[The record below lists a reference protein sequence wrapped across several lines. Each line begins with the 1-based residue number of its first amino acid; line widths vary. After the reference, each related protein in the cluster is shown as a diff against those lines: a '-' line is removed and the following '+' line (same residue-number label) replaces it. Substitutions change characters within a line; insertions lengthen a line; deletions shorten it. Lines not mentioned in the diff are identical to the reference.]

1 MKGGEAMKDER
12 IVALYW
18 DRQEQAIDETRT
30 KYGTYCRSIA
40 MNILSNEQ
48 DALECENDTYLA
60 AWNAIPPHRPTKLS
74 TFLGKLTRRISL
86 DRLKIRLAQKR
97 SGDLTSLAWDELS
110 ECIPDGHSLSEDLE
124 AKELARQ
131 ISNFLR
137 TLPLLD
143 RQVFLR
149 RYWHCD
155 SIAQIAALTRWSES
169 KVKMNLHRNREKLRE
184 YLRKEGYF
192 Q

>member
-1 MKGGEAMKDER
+1 MKDER

-60 AWNAIPPHRPTKLS
+60 AWNAIPPHRPTRLS

>member
-1 MKGGEAMKDER
+1 MEDKK
-12 IVALYW
+12 IVSLYW
-18 DRQEQAIDETRT
+18 DRQEQAIDETRS
-30 KYGTYCRSIA
+30 KYGPYCRHIA
-40 MNILSNEQ
+40 LNILSDEQ

-60 AWNAIPPHRPTKLS
+60 AWNAIPPHRPKTLS

-86 DRLKIRLAQKR
+86 DRLKRRLAQKR
-97 SGDLTSLAWDELS
+97 SADTAPLSLDELAQ
-110 ECIPDGHSLSEDLE
+110 CIPDGKSLTEQLE
-124 AKELARQ
+124 AKELAKS
-131 ISNFLR
+131 ISAFLR
-137 TLPLLD
+137 TLSLRD

-155 SIAQIAALTRWSES
+155 SISQIAAQTHWGES
-169 KVKMNLHRNREKLRE
+169 KVKMNLLRTREKLRE

>member
-1 MKGGEAMKDER
+1 MKDER

-110 ECIPDGHSLSEDLE
+110 ECIPDGHSLS
-124 AKELARQ
+124 
-131 ISNFLR
+131 
-137 TLPLLD
+137 
-143 RQVFLR
+143 
-149 RYWHCD
+149 
-155 SIAQIAALTRWSES
+155 
-169 KVKMNLHRNREKLRE
+169 
-184 YLRKEGYF
+184 
-192 Q
+192 

>member
-1 MKGGEAMKDER
+1 MKDER

-18 DRQEQAIDETRT
+18 ERQEQAIDETRT

-60 AWNAIPPHRPTKLS
+60 AWNAIPPHRPTKHS

-86 DRLKIRLAQKR
+86 DRLKARHAQKR
-97 SGDLTSLAWDELS
+97 GGDTTPLSLDELTQ
-110 ECIPDGHSLSEDLE
+110 CIPDGASLSESLE
-124 AKELARQ
+124 AKELARS
-131 ISNFLR
+131 ISEFLR
-137 TLPLLD
+137 SLPLRD
-143 RQVFLR
+143 RQIFLR

-155 SIAQIAALTRWSES
+155 SISELSARAGWSES
-169 KVKMNLHRNREKLRE
+169 KVKMNLLRTREKLRE